1 MAFNKSL
8 AGYYNDLAHVGIPTD
23 DLPKTEKFW
32 QGLGFKESGRFDTD
46 DQGHEVIFMQAG
58 HLTLEIWNSDG
69 AIHKTGA
76 INHISLNVTNADQAY
91 QAAKKA
97 GYQLKESE
105 VQHLDYWQH
114 GIKYFNIVGPNDETI
129 EFCEIVKA

>member
-46 DQGHEVIFMQAG
+46 DQGHEVIFKQAG

>member
-8 AGYYNDLAHVGIPTD
+8 AGYYDDLAHVGIPTD

-32 QGLGFKESGRFDTD
+32 AGLGFKEIGRFDTD

-69 AIHKTGA
+69 AVHKTGA
-76 INHISLNVTNADQAY
+76 INHISLNVTDADGAY

-97 GYQLKESE
+97 GYQLKEDE

>member
-23 DLPKTEKFW
+23 DHPKTEKFW